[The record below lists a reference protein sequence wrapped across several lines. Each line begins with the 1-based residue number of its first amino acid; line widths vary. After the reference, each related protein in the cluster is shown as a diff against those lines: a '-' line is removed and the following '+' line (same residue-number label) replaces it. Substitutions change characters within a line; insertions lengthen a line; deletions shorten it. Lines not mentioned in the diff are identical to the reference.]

1 MMINTSFPNQR
12 SVTLQR
18 LRDSALDVLQFALL
32 TIVMAGAMLGG
43 AFLLLFCDLS

>member
-18 LRDSALDVLQFALL
+18 LRDSALNLLQFALL
-32 TIVMAGAMLGG
+32 TLVTTGAMLGG
-43 AFLLLFCDLS
+43 AFLLLFCEV

>member
-32 TIVMAGAMLGG
+32 TIVTTGAMPGG
-43 AFLLLFCDLS
+43 VFLLLFCDLS